1 MIWTHL
7 PIFNY
12 CFDFVDIFAYVQ
24 KLRGV
29 NDTVNPNVFCNFSK
43 FSSSIKRGCFTKF
56 STLFFHGSNSF
67 VPKIYA
73 DRFVVWKTF
82 CLLLHF
88 FLPLFLGFQF
98 CLKDAN
104 TEKRKQSSENGTE
117 TELITWT
124 AGHRNGKIWNYII
137 DSSLNILFTNWA
149 LMYVCCHTVSTRCVQ
164 IAGHS
169 ILTKNTNPAV

>member
-1 MIWTHL
+1 MIIITAITTLFSVINKFYCSLRCFYDVVIFYRLCFLKRKLSRDFFHVFFFMIWTHL

-73 DRFVVWKTF
+73 ADRFVAWKTF
-82 CLLLHF
+82 CLLF
-88 FLPLFLGFQF
+88 FTFFSFYFLASNSALRTPIQ
-98 CLKDAN
+98 
-104 TEKRKQSSENGTE
+104 KRESKAARMGQKQS
-117 TELITWT
+117 
-124 AGHRNGKIWNYII
+124 
-137 DSSLNILFTNWA
+137 
-149 LMYVCCHTVSTRCVQ
+149 
-164 IAGHS
+164 
-169 ILTKNTNPAV
+169 